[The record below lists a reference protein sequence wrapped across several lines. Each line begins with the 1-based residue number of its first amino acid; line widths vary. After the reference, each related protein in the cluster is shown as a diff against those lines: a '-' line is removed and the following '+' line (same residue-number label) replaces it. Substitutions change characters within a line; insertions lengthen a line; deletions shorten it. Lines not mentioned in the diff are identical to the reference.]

1 MSQEISYNFRLRK
14 YDKLLSEAI
23 ILGYIKPSYE
33 PLWSIMTHYGL
44 KCSHCELA

>member
-14 YDKLLSEAI
+14 YDKLLSAAI

-33 PLWSIMTHYGL
+33 PLWSIMTHYDL